1 MCVPDRIA
9 IWNCWN
15 ENIGDRNALDLKTS
29 LWTSIYG
36 GATPKQPAIMRQ
48 TLKDISNKSVLC
60 FSYPD
65 LWQIFISTEAISL
78 RKLGVVHGVVHGPG
92 PWTGS
97 GPRSMFCIR
106 P

>member
-15 ENIGDRNALDLKTS
+15 DDIGGRNALDLLYLKTS
-29 LWTSIYG
+29 LWASIYG

-48 TLKDISNKSVLC
+48 THKDISNKSVLC

-65 LWQIFISTEAISL
+65 LW
-78 RKLGVVHGVVHGPG
+78 
-92 PWTGS
+92 
-97 GPRSMFCIR
+97 
-106 P
+106 